1 MYQTGKQNDNNK
13 EVKQSTVLQLSDS
26 TLKSQGNNWK
36 DKQKNLLINSDNKI
50 RHQIT
55 SLPVI

>member
-26 TLKSQGNNWK
+26 TLKSQGN
-36 DKQKNLLINSDNKI
+36 D
-50 RHQIT
+50 
-55 SLPVI
+55 

>member
-50 RHQIT
+50 RHQIK